1 MLLKRIGLDFYMLV
15 RRALQLPKEQSLT
28 LLHRGLSSFD
38 NRLLSCSSTVRAHP
52 FVKRGRFEAVIQGLS
67 EHARCRRRRRLRRGD
82 AAAKVAQ

>member
-52 FVKRGRFEAVIQGLS
+52 FVKRGRFEAVIFFCM
-67 EHARCRRRRRLRRGD
+67 A
-82 AAAKVAQ
+82 